1 MTEKLT
7 LARELS
13 SLRPEIDHL
22 RSQVASGQ
30 ELLAEKLSLQRQIG
44 TLQVELENQRQS
56 TRRNAL
62 EESRSRGA
70 DAKVDIQLE
79 KLGAEL
85 LKERREREKAEREL
99 QNVSSGFERKTATLE
114 ARLESFRTK
123 FKTAKEE
130 LRETQ
135 ASLQKARVLDAGS
148 ADRENVM
155 DQRRTNPRKR
165 RPARHDDDTTIG
177 TPGDS
182 PASKRTR
189 KVAAALGEKSTFSVT
204 PFLNRAAS
212 IARDVPSSPGRPEKG
227 LTDHLSGGLEHAE
240 HGPRAPSSEP
250 SRDNG
255 CDDSNMFEVVG
266 QQDRSSIRVKRSMQS
281 HGSKSAKPRTAHLQP
296 RLEQVIEDRNE
307 QEDASEVVEPPN
319 EKSSMDTSN
328 ILQARKPKRRI
339 LGNGLGRTLFD
350 EDDADGKGEQNLALS
365 RGLPFSRGSRSTLLQ
380 HPGRNKMMGS
390 FGAISPLKR
399 DRRIVVQ

>member
-22 RSQVASGQ
+22 RSQVAWGE
-30 ELLAEKLSLQRQIG
+30 ELLAEKLSLQRQID
-44 TLQVELENQRQS
+44 TLHVELEDQRRS

-62 EESRSRGA
+62 KESRSREEN
-70 DAKVDIQLE
+70 AKVDTQLE

-85 LKERREREKAEREL
+85 LKERREREKTEREL
-99 QNVSSGFERKTATLE
+99 QNVSSGFERKMATLE

-123 FKTAKEE
+123 FKNTKEE
-130 LRETQ
+130 LRESQ
-135 ASLQKARVLDAGS
+135 ENLQKARVLNAGS
-148 ADRENVM
+148 ADGESM
-155 DQRRTNPRKR
+155 LDQRRTTTRKR
-165 RPARHDDDTTIG
+165 KAARHDDDTTIG

-182 PASKRTR
+182 PASKRAG

-204 PFLNRAAS
+204 PFLNRAAP
-212 IARDVPSSPGRPEKG
+212 IAQDVPSSPGRLEKG
-227 LTDHLSGGLEHAE
+227 LTDHLSGALQRAV

-250 SRDNG
+250 PRDNG
-255 CDDSNMFEVVG
+255 CKDSDIFEVSS
-266 QQDRSSIRVKRSMQS
+266 QQDSSSTQVKRSMQG
-281 HGSKSAKPRTAHLQP
+281 HGPKSAKPRSTQLQP

-307 QEDASEVVEPPN
+307 QEDASEVLEPPN
-319 EKSSMDTSN
+319 EKGLPETSD

-339 LGNGLGRTLFD
+339 LGNGLDRTLFD
-350 EDDADGKGEQNLALS
+350 EDDADGRGEQNLGGS
-365 RGLPFSRGSRSTLLQ
+365 RGLPFSRASRSTILQ
-380 HPGRNKMMGS
+380 HPGRNKMMGA

>member
-44 TLQVELENQRQS
+44 TLQIELENQRQS

-62 EESRSRGA
+62 KESRSREA

-123 FKTAKEE
+123 FKNTKEE

-204 PFLNRAAS
+204 PFLSRAAS
-212 IARDVPSSPGRPEKG
+212 IARDVPSSPGRLEKG

-240 HGPRAPSSEP
+240 HGPRAPSSER
-250 SRDNG
+250 SRNNG
-255 CDDSNMFEVVG
+255 GDSDIFEVLG
-266 QQDRSSIRVKRSMQS
+266 EQGRSSTQVKRSIQS
-281 HGSKSAKPRTAHLQP
+281 HGPKNAKPRTAQLQP
-296 RLEQVIEDRNE
+296 RLERVIEDRNE
-307 QEDASEVVEPPN
+307 QEDASEVVEPPK
-319 EKSSMDTSN
+319 EKSSIETSKF
-328 ILQARKPKRRI
+328 LQVGKPKRRI

-350 EDDADGKGEQNLALS
+350 EDDADGKGEHNLALN
-365 RGLPFSRGSRSTLLQ
+365 RGLPFSRGSGSTLLQ
-380 HPGRNKMMGS
+380 HPGRNKMIGS